1 MHLIPDI
8 IFRTPTPIII
18 IAILTVRIIQLVSR
32 REVGTQIIQTRR
44 NVPYMLTLLNIKFI
58 LCNTLYLFNTI
69 LMEVLGYGGK
79 TSSQQTELEMEQY
92 IRSLYLTDFSNML
105 LAIHSA
111 TNWLIFV
118 KLALNYGQTFNF
130 SITGRKLV
138 VIKSTPP

>member
-1 MHLIPDI
+1 
-8 IFRTPTPIII
+8 
-18 IAILTVRIIQLVSR
+18 
-32 REVGTQIIQTRR
+32 
-44 NVPYMLTLLNIKFI
+44 MLTLLNIKFI